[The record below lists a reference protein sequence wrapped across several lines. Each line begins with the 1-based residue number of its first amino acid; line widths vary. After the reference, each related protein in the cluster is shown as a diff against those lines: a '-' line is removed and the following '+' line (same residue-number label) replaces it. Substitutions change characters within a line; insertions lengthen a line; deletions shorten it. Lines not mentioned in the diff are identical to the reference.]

1 MAQFN
6 KNTQDFLNQERTLFE
21 VNMIATKDGEVV
33 SETNRFPVGIGTT
46 GFVSLNQNSSPISF
60 SNPLPVSL
68 GSSNITITGDVN
80 VGTTVSVTSTP
91 ENPVHNHLT
100 EVGTSD
106 ILTTPYLPVGVGTVN
121 LNLSYL
127 PVGISSLLN
136 TVSIGNTVSI
146 SNTSFYVLNPV
157 TNVTVGGTV
166 SIGNTVSISNTS
178 FYITN
183 PVTSVTVGGT
193 VSIGNTVSISNT
205 SFYVLN
211 PVTTVAVSGIGSTV
225 TVQGTVGIGTTG
237 QVSLNLNS
245 APVSSSNP
253 LPVTGTVSISTTSSA
268 SVTFPPIATDAFGRL
283 RTSSPLTL
291 FDSSHR
297 YRDNN
302 LWSGLVVGT
311 GSTVGFVTAQGLVN
325 IGIGTTAGCSVI
337 RETTKVFPYQPGK
350 SLQIMNTFVMNAPKT
365 NLRQRVGYFGAD
377 NGMYLELD
385 GDTLYFVE
393 RSLSLGTTTRISQHN
408 WNIDTML
415 GVGHLNPSGIIL
427 DISKA
432 QILWMDIEWLGLGT
446 VRLGF
451 VVDGKFI
458 HCHSFHHANLIT
470 STYIT
475 TASLP
480 VRYEIANTGITTSV
494 SNLKQVCSTVIS
506 EGGYELRGLQQA
518 IGTPI
523 TAPKT
528 LTTAGT
534 FYPIVSLRLKTTA
547 LDAIIIMTAL
557 SLMGIGN
564 GVNYNWQVKA
574 SGTTSGGSWVS
585 AGADSGVEYNITGTS
600 YAGGRI
606 LASGFLNSSNQGS
619 PSIDI
624 LKEALFKFQL
634 ERNGLTSTPFELT
647 LLATAATGSE
657 QIFASMDWEEISR

>member
-1 MAQFN
+1 MSYNPLPQPADVIVISAGSSV
-6 KNTQDFLNQERTLFE
+6 TE
-21 VNMIATKDGEVV
+21 V
-33 SETNRFPVGIGTT
+33 NRFPVGIGST
-46 GFVSLNQNSSPISF
+46 GFVSLKQGSAPISF

-91 ENPVHNHLT
+91 QDPVHTHIT
-100 EVGTSD
+100 EVGSSG
-106 ILTTPYLPVGVGTVN
+106 ILQDMGIPYLP
-121 LNLSYL
+121 
-127 PVGISSLLN
+127 
-136 TVSIGNTVSI
+136 
-146 SNTSFYVLNPV
+146 
-157 TNVTVGGTV
+157 
-166 SIGNTVSISNTS
+166 
-178 FYITN
+178 
-183 PVTSVTVGGT
+183 
-193 VSIGNTVSISNT
+193 
-205 SFYVLN
+205 
-211 PVTTVAVSGIGSTV
+211 
-225 TVQGTVGIGTTG
+225 VGIGTTG

-245 APVSSSNP
+245 APVSSTNP

-283 RTSSPLTL
+283 RISTPLTL

-302 LWSGLVVGT
+302 LWSSLVVGT
-311 GSTVGFVTAQGLVN
+311 GSTVGFVTAQGLVQ

-337 RETTKVFPYQPGK
+337 RETSKVFPYQPGK
-350 SLQIMNTFVMNAPKT
+350 SLQVMNTFVMNPPKT
-365 NLRQRVGYFGAD
+365 NLRQRIGYFGAD

-385 GDTLYFVE
+385 GDTLYLVE
-393 RSLSLGTTTRISQHN
+393 RSLSLGTTTRVAQEE

-415 GVGHLNPSGIIL
+415 GVGHLNPSGITL

-432 QILWMDIEWLGLGT
+432 QILWMDIEWLGVGT

-480 VRYEIANTGITTSV
+480 VRYEIVNTGITSSIST
-494 SNLKQVCSTVIS
+494 LKQICSTVIS

-518 IGTPI
+518 VGTAI
-523 TAPKT
+523 TAPRT

-534 FYPIVSLRLKTTA
+534 FYPIVSLRLKTTT
-547 LDAIIIMTAL
+547 LDAIIIITAL

-564 GVNYNWQVKA
+564 GINYNWQVRA
-574 SGTTSGGSWVS
+574 SGTTTAGSWVS
-585 AGADSGVEYNITGTS
+585 AGDNSSVEYNITGTS
-600 YAGGRI
+600 YAGGRT

-634 ERNGLTSTPFELT
+634 ERNSLTSTPFELT
-647 LLATAATGSE
+647 LLVTAATGNE

>member
-1 MAQFN
+1 MSYNPLPQPADVIVISAGSSV
-6 KNTQDFLNQERTLFE
+6 TE
-21 VNMIATKDGEVV
+21 V
-33 SETNRFPVGIGTT
+33 NRFPVGIGST
-46 GFVSLNQNSSPISF
+46 GFVSLKQGSAPISF

-68 GSSNITITGDVN
+68 GSSSIIITGDVN
-80 VGTTVSVTSTP
+80 VGTVVSVTSSP
-91 ENPVHNHLT
+91 ENPVHTHIT
-100 EVGTSD
+100 EVGSSG
-106 ILTTPYLPVGVGTVN
+106 ILQDMGIP
-121 LNLSYL
+121 YL
-127 PVGISSLLN
+127 PVGISTLKN
-136 TVSIGNTVSI
+136 I
-146 SNTSFYVLNPV
+146 
-157 TNVTVGGTV
+157 
-166 SIGNTVSISNTS
+166 
-178 FYITN
+178 
-183 PVTSVTVGGT
+183 
-193 VSIGNTVSISNT
+193 
-205 SFYVLN
+205 
-211 PVTTVAVSGIGSTV
+211 
-225 TVQGTVGIGTTG
+225 VGIGTTG
-237 QVSLNLNS
+237 QVSINLNNS
-245 APVSSSNP
+245 PVSTANP
-253 LPVTGTVSISTTSSA
+253 FPVTGTVSISTSSAAA

-283 RTSSPLTL
+283 RTSTPLTL

-302 LWSGLVVGT
+302 LWSSLVVGT
-311 GSTVGFVTAQGLVN
+311 GSTVGFVTAQGLVQ
-325 IGIGTTAGCSVI
+325 IGIGTTAGCSAI
-337 RETTKVFPYQPGK
+337 RETSKAFPYQPGK
-350 SLQIMNTFVMNAPKT
+350 SLQIMNTFVMNPPKT
-365 NLRQRVGYFGAD
+365 NLRQRIGYFGAD

-385 GDTLYFVE
+385 GSTLYFAE
-393 RSLSLGTTTRISQHN
+393 RSLSTGTTTRVAQSD
-408 WNIDTML
+408 WNVDTML
-415 GVGHLNPSGIIL
+415 GAGHLNPSGVTL

-432 QILWMDIEWLGLGT
+432 QILWMDIEWLGVGT

-518 IGTPI
+518 VGTAI
-523 TAPKT
+523 TAPRT

-547 LDAIIIMTAL
+547 LDAIVIMTAL

-564 GVNYNWQVKA
+564 GINYNWQVRA
-574 SGTTSGGSWVS
+574 SGITSGGSWVS

-600 YAGGRI
+600 YAGGRT

-634 ERNGLTSTPFELT
+634 ERNGLTSTPYELT
-647 LLATAATGSE
+647 LVVTAATGSE

>member
-1 MAQFN
+1 MAQWN

-21 VNMIATKDGEVV
+21 VPMIATKDGSPV
-33 SETNRFPVGIGTT
+33 SFE
-46 GFVSLNQNSSPISF
+46 
-60 SNPLPVSL
+60 NPFPVSL
-68 GSSNITITGDVN
+68 GSSNITINGDVSIGATVN
-80 VGTTVSVTSTP
+80 VASSP
-91 ENPVHNHLT
+91 ENPVHNHIT
-100 EVGTSD
+100 EVGISS
-106 ILTTPYLPVGVGTVN
+106 ILTVPYLPVGVGTVN
-121 LNLSYL
+121 LNLTYL

-136 TVSIGNTVSI
+136 TVAISNTSFYISGFGSSVSI
-146 SNTSFYVLNPV
+146 SNTSFYV
-157 TNVTVGGTV
+157 TGIGGSV
-166 SIGNTVSISNTS
+166 SIANTS
-178 FYITN
+178 FYILN

-193 VSIGNTVSISNT
+193 VSIANTVSISNT
-205 SFYVLN
+205 AFYVTN

-283 RTSSPLTL
+283 RTSTPLTL

-297 YRDNN
+297 YKDNN

-325 IGIGTTAGCSVI
+325 LTVGVGSTASII
-337 RETTKVFPYQPGK
+337 RETTKVFSYQPGK
-350 SLQIMNTFVMNAPKT
+350 SLQVLNTFVMNPAKA

-377 NGMYLELD
+377 NGIYLELD
-385 GDTLYFVE
+385 GSTLYFVE
-393 RSLSLGTTTRISQHN
+393 RSLSTGTTTQISQHN

-415 GVGHLNPSGIIL
+415 GAGHLNPSGVTL

-480 VRYEIANTGITTSV
+480 LRYEIANTGITTSA
-494 SNLKQVCSTVIS
+494 STLKQVCSTVIS

-534 FYPIVSLRLKTTA
+534 FYPIISLRLKTTT

-564 GVNYNWQVKA
+564 GINYNWQVKA
-574 SGTTSGGSWVS
+574 SGTTTGGSWVS
-585 AGADSGVEYNITGTS
+585 AGADSGVEYNLTGTS

-634 ERNGLTSTPFELT
+634 ERNSLTSTPFELT
-647 LLATAATGSE
+647 LLATAATNGE